1 MIPETFG
8 PGLYAQICDGLCK
21 ILAERGYDPNNYMIT
36 NHPFGVQRK
45 DQLPLSDDEV
55 IDFMIIVTGETDATG
70 DAYDVYVKFTE

>member
-21 ILAERGYDPNNYMIT
+21 TLSKCGYDPQEYMIS

-45 DQLPLSDDEV
+45 DGSPLSDDEV
-55 IDFMIIVTGETDATG
+55 IDFVILCSGETDATG
-70 DAYDVYVKFTE
+70 DAYDVDVNFPE